1 MTSKKWITS
10 KEAIKLAKIKSC
22 DLMHLRITGKLE
34 YKKEGNSFFYTEND
48 LLNLKSNNKN

>member
-22 DLMHLRITGKLE
+22 DLMHYRLEGKLQF
-34 YKKEGNSFFYTEND
+34 KKKGNAYYYSKESVTS
-48 LLNLKSNNKN
+48 LKK